1 MRPRSLRRRPAA
13 TGFTLVEVL
22 VAIVLIEIGLLAL
35 TAASGIVIRQ
45 ATLARARLA
54 ALEIA
59 RNRIETLAA
68 TPCAPLV
75 GGVAPRAGYSE
86 LWSSR
91 LHPVATREL
100 RDSVSFTVQR
110 VVGAVSFRTRTT
122 CSP

>member
-1 MRPRSLRRRPAA
+1 MAS
-13 TGFTLVEVL
+13 GFTLVEVL

-68 TPCAPLV
+68 TPCVALV
-75 GGVAPRAGYSE
+75 GSVTPRAGYRE
-86 LWSSR
+86 QWSSR
-91 LHPVATREL
+91 LLPVATREL
-100 RDSVSFTVQR
+100 RDSVSFIVQR
-110 VVGAVSFRTRTT
+110 VVGAVVFRTRTT
-122 CSP
+122 CAP